1 PHSSVF
7 ARLASGAF
15 YKTLLQLTLY
25 EIIRILFRW
34 EFLGFPWD
42 GKIRFSG
49 KKFNLFIS
57 FSAVMSRRKVKEPLD
72 SKHIF

>member
-1 PHSSVF
+1 VNRCGAHARAPRSSVF

-42 GKIRFSG
+42 GKKNFGFPEKNSIYLYHF
-49 KKFNLFIS
+49 L
-57 FSAVMSRRKVKEPLD
+57 P
-72 SKHIF
+72 